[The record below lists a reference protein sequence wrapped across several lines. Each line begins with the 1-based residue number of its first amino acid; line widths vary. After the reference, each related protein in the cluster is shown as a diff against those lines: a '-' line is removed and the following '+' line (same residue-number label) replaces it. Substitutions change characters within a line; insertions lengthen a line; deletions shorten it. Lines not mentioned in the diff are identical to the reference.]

1 MHDVNMQRAIWR
13 RCGKHEGASTMDG
26 GWGVG
31 VQSTAVGV
39 QRYSFATKRR
49 LEVHGV
55 PDSHEG
61 VGGIVVQGMGVGVQ
75 CYSAPFV

>member
-1 MHDVNMQRAIWR
+1 MLICREPYGGGVAGTRDLPPWT
-13 RCGKHEGASTMDG
+13 GDG
-26 GWGVG
+26 GVG

-55 PDSHEG
+55 PDRHEG
-61 VGGIVVQGMGVGVQ
+61 VGGEIVVQGTGLGVQ

>member
-1 MHDVNMQRAIWR
+1 MHDVNMQSAIWR
-13 RCGKHEGASTMDG
+13 GYARHEGASTMDG

-39 QRYSFATKRR
+39 QRYSFATKRG

-61 VGGIVVQGMGVGVQ
+61 VGEG
-75 CYSAPFV
+75 